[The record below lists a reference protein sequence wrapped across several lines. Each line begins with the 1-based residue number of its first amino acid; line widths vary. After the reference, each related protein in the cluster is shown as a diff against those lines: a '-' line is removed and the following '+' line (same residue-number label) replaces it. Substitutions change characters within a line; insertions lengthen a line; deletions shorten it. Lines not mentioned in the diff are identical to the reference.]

1 MRVRFRTVF
10 NRKAVRIAAA
20 AFLVFAALVLAVWFL
35 APCCVDDPMIRL
47 RQITPSHAYLDRS
60 GVPIFYETTYDYEW
74 RFPVT
79 LNEIAP
85 CAVDIMLSAE
95 DYAFYEHGGV
105 DYSAILRALWQDI
118 RNLKIISGASTIT
131 MQLAGFAL
139 PDHRP
144 SLVRKF
150 KQAAMARRLER
161 LYTKDEILTEY
172 LNRIPCGGKVYGI
185 EAAARYYFGLHASQL
200 NRAEAALLCGIP
212 QKPNRY
218 NPKFYREAAKKRQKI
233 VLDLLVH
240 HELITADEA
249 KEIYSTEPLRYRDFD
264 QPADFEFRATPDETI
279 FAVRRARAEKNA
291 AGWSPAQGE
300 AVAST
305 IDAEFQR
312 DVLSIL
318 RRRRESLPGVRDAA
332 VVVLD
337 NASGEAL
344 VYLGTLD
351 FTAPEDGQFN
361 AATAV
366 RSAGSTLKPFLYAE
380 AVEGGLA
387 VADTRLLDAPV
398 RFGDYAPGNFDGS
411 FRGPVKASYALAHSL
426 NTPAIRLA
434 AALGEGRMTDLAI
447 RLGILPPERR
457 AGNYGLAMSL
467 GSAGHTLLDLTNA
480 YRALASGGMLRPVRF
495 MHVGDA
501 PPPETD
507 GKRVFSEGTSQMLM
521 KMLTSLPLAGFE
533 GTAAWKTGTSNG
545 LRDAWCF
552 ACTETLTVGV
562 WFGNKDGASSE
573 SLVGGTAAAPAAG
586 EILSLA
592 ASKYDLT
599 PFKSAWPKE
608 DALETVTVCAKTG
621 LSASPDCEKT
631 ESAVKPAGIPLT
643 LCKSCGDAA
652 SAGNTFRIISPVP
665 TVYVAEKDEGVR
677 LDLTAGEAA
686 YWFADGIYFG
696 EKPEPRTFAPGLHRV
711 EAVRASDSAAD
722 AVEFTVVRK
731 KYPFSRLF
739 Y

>member
-1 MRVRFRTVF
+1 MRFRFRTVF

-20 AFLVFAALVLAVWFL
+20 AFLVFAALVLAAWFI
-35 APCCVDDPMIRL
+35 APYCVDDPMIRL
-47 RQITPSHAYLDRS
+47 RQITPSHAYLDRN

-139 PDHRP
+139 PDHKP
-144 SLVRKF
+144 SLIRKF
-150 KQAAMARRLER
+150 RQATMARRLEQ

-172 LNRIPCGGKVYGI
+172 LNRIPCGGKIYGI
-185 EAAARYYFGLHASQL
+185 EAAARFYFGLHASQL

-218 NPKFYREAAKKRQKI
+218 NPNIYPEAAKKRQKI

-249 KEIYSTEPLRYRDFD
+249 KTIYDSEPLRYRDFS
-264 QPADFEFRATPDETI
+264 QPADFEFKAAPDEAI

-300 AVAST
+300 AVVST
-305 IDAEFQR
+305 IDADFQR

-318 RRRRESLPGVRDAA
+318 RRRRDALDGVHDAA
-332 VVVLD
+332 AVVLD
-337 NASGEAL
+337 NESGEVL
-344 VYLGTLD
+344 VFLGTLD
-351 FTAPEDGQFN
+351 FNAPEDGQFN
-361 AATAV
+361 AASSI

-380 AVEGGLA
+380 AVEGGLIS
-387 VADTRLLDAPV
+387 VDTRLLDAPV
-398 RFGDYAPGNFDGS
+398 RFGTYSPGNFDGS

-434 AALGEGRMTDLAI
+434 ASLGEARMTDLAI
-447 RLGILPPERR
+447 RLGILAPERR
-457 AGNYGLAMSL
+457 AGNYGLAMAL
-467 GSAGHTLLDLTNA
+467 GSAGHSLLDLANA
-480 YRALASGGMLRPVRF
+480 YRALASGGLLRPVRF
-495 MHVGDA
+495 MCGGLMSGA
-501 PPPETD
+501 D
-507 GKRVFSEGTSQMLM
+507 GKQVFSEGTSQLILQ
-521 KMLTSLPLAGFE
+521 MLTSRSLTGFE

-562 WFGNKDGASSE
+562 WFGNKDGSASDA
-573 SLVGGTAAAPAAG
+573 LVGGTAAAPAAG

-592 ASKYDLT
+592 ASRYRLT
-599 PFKSAWPKE
+599 PFRSAWPRE
-608 DALETVTVCAKTG
+608 DALETFEMCAASG
-621 LSASPDCEKT
+621 LTASPDCKT
-631 ESAVKPAGIPLT
+631 TEESVKPAGIPLAV
-643 LCKSCGDAA
+643 CKSCSPGAA
-652 SAGNTFRIISPVP
+652 AEKAFRIISPMP
-665 TVYVAEKDEGVR
+665 SVYVAEDGVSVR
-677 LDLTAGEAA
+677 LDLNAGPGVQ
-686 YWFADGIYFG
+686 WFVDGEFLG
-696 EKPEPRTFAPGLHRV
+696 EINGKQAFVPGIHRV
-711 EAVRASDSAAD
+711 DAVRTEDSATD
-722 AVEFTVVRK
+722 SVVFTVTQK
-731 KYPFSRLF
+731 K
-739 Y
+739 

>member
-1 MRVRFRTVF
+1 MRFRFRTLF

-20 AFLVFAALVLAVWFL
+20 AFLVFAALVLAVWFA
-35 APCCVDDPMIRL
+35 APYCVDDPMIRL
-47 RQITPSHAYLDRS
+47 RQITPAHAYLDRN
-60 GVPIFYETTYDYEW
+60 GVPVFYETTYDYEW

-79 LNEIAP
+79 LDEIAP

-144 SLVRKF
+144 TLARKF
-150 KQAAMARRLER
+150 KQAAMARRLEQ

-172 LNRIPCGGKVYGI
+172 LNRILCGGKVYGI
-185 EAAARYYFGLHASQL
+185 EAAARFYFGLHASQL
-200 NRAEAALLCGIP
+200 NRAEAALICGIP

-249 KEIYSTEPLRYRDFD
+249 KDIYSTEPLRYRDFT
-264 QPADFEFRATPDETI
+264 QPADFEFKAAPDETI

-318 RRRRESLPGVRDAA
+318 KRRRDSLSGVRDAA
-332 VVVLD
+332 AVVLD
-337 NASGEAL
+337 NASGEVL

-351 FTAPEDGQFN
+351 FTAPEDGQYN
-361 AATAV
+361 AAAAI

-380 AVEGGLA
+380 AVEGGLIA
-387 VADTRLLDAPV
+387 ADTRLLDAPV

-411 FRGPVKASYALAHSL
+411 FRGPVKASYALSHSL

-447 RLGILPPERR
+447 RLGILAPERR
-457 AGNYGLAMSL
+457 AGNYGLAMAL

-480 YRALASGGMLRPVRF
+480 YRALASGGVLRPVRF

-501 PPPETD
+501 PTSATD
-507 GKRVFSEGTSQMLM
+507 GKRVFSEGTSQMLL
-521 KMLTSLPLAGFE
+521 KMLTSLPLAEFE
-533 GTAAWKTGTSNG
+533 GTAAWKTGTSNN

-562 WFGNKDGASSE
+562 WFGNKDGAPSE
-573 SLVGGTAAAPAAG
+573 ALVGGTSAAPAAG
-586 EILSLA
+586 EILSVA
-592 ASKYDLT
+592 ASKYDFT
-599 PFKSAWPKE
+599 EFRSVWPRM
-608 DALETVTVCAKTG
+608 DALEPVELCAASG
-621 LSASPDCEKT
+621 LTASPDCKDIEI
-631 ESAVKPAGIPLT
+631 SLKPAGIPLAV
-643 LCKSCGDAA
+643 CKSCSPGAA
-652 SAGNTFRIISPVP
+652 AEKVFRIISPMP
-665 TVYVAEKDEGVR
+665 SVYVAEDGVSVR
-677 LDLTAGEAA
+677 LDLNAGPGVQ
-686 YWFADGIYFG
+686 WFVDGEFLG
-696 EKPEPRTFAPGLHRV
+696 GAPGEHSFVTGTHRV
-711 EAVRASDSAAD
+711 DAVRTSDSALD
-722 AVEFTVVRK
+722 TVVFTVVRK
-731 KYPFSRLF
+731 K
-739 Y
+739 